1 MRLIVV
7 DASILFS
14 FFKPESFTR
23 NLLKSVYLKG
33 AKLIAP
39 DFALD
44 ELYLLKQKICRF
56 CGIGGLEFIIS
67 FALLSEII
75 DVVPRSEFV
84 KFESEALKLLPGH
97 VKDMPYF
104 ALALSSDCAIWSNEK
119 RFKQQSKVKVFFTSE
134 LINEFGL
141 KQ

>member
-23 NLLKSVYLKG
+23 NLLKSIYLKG
-33 AKLIAP
+33 AKLIVP

-44 ELYLLKQKICRF
+44 ELYLLKQKICKF

-75 DVVPRSEFV
+75 DVVPRSEFK
-84 KFESEALKLLPGH
+84 KFESKALKLLPGH
-97 VKDMPYF
+97 TKDMPYF
-104 ALALSSDCAIWSNEK
+104 ALALSAGCGIWSNEK
-119 RFKQQSKVKVFFTSE
+119 RFKEQSEVDILS
-134 LINEFGL
+134 INDIKRLFDVE
-141 KQ
+141 

>member
-1 MRLIVV
+1 MRLVVV

-23 NLLKSVYLKG
+23 NLLTSVYLKG

-44 ELYLLKQKICRF
+44 ELYLLKQKICKF

-75 DVVPRSEFV
+75 EIVPRSEFS
-84 KFESEALKLLPGH
+84 KFESKALKLLPGH
-97 VKDMPYF
+97 TKDMPYF

-119 RFKQQSKVKVFFTSE
+119 RFKEQSEVDVFSTEEIKRLFDIE
-134 LINEFGL
+134 
-141 KQ
+141 

>member
-33 AKLIAP
+33 AKLIVP

-56 CGIGGLEFIIS
+56 CGIGSLEFIIS
-67 FALLSEII
+67 FTLLSEII
-75 DVVPRSEFV
+75 DVVPRSEFE
-84 KFESEALKLLPGH
+84 KFESKALNLLPGH
-97 VKDMPYF
+97 TKDMPYF
-104 ALALSSDCAIWSNEK
+104 ALALSSDCSIWSNEK
-119 RFKQQSKVKVFFTSE
+119 RFREQSEVDISSTDDIKRLFDIE
-134 LINEFGL
+134 
-141 KQ
+141 

>member
-23 NLLKSVYLKG
+23 RLLKSVYLKG

-44 ELYLLKQKICRF
+44 ELYVLKQKICKF

-75 DVVPRSEFV
+75 DVVPRDEF
-84 KFESEALKLLPGH
+84 KNFESKALELLPGH
-97 VKDMPYF
+97 TKDMPYF
-104 ALALSSDCAIWSNEK
+104 ALALSSGCAIWSNEK
-119 RFKQQSKVKVFFTSE
+119 RFKEQLDVDAFTTDDIKRLFDVE
-134 LINEFGL
+134 
-141 KQ
+141 

>member
-23 NLLKSVYLKG
+23 KLLKSVYLKG
-33 AKLIAP
+33 AKLIVP

-44 ELYLLKQKICRF
+44 ELYSLRQRICKF
-56 CGIGGLEFIIS
+56 CGIGGLEFIVS
-67 FALLSEII
+67 FTLLSEII
-75 DVVPRSEFV
+75 DVVPRSEFK
-84 KFESEALKLLPGH
+84 KFESRALKLLPGH
-97 VKDMPYF
+97 SKDMPYF

-119 RFKQQSKVKVFFTSE
+119 RFKEQSAVDIFSTGDITKLFDVE
-134 LINEFGL
+134 
-141 KQ
+141 

>member
-1 MRLIVV
+1 MRLVVV

-23 NLLKSVYLKG
+23 NMLKSAYLKD
-33 AKLIAP
+33 AKLIVP

-44 ELYLLKQKICRF
+44 ELYILKLKICKF

-75 DVVPRSEFV
+75 DVIPRSEFK
-84 KFESEALKLLPGH
+84 KFESGALKLLPEH
-97 VKDMPYF
+97 TKDMPYF
-104 ALALSSDCAIWSNEK
+104 ALALASDCAIWSGEK
-119 RFKQQSKVKVFFTSE
+119 RFKQQSKVKIYSTSE
-134 LINEFGL
+134 LFL
-141 KQ
+141 SFF

>member
-33 AKLIAP
+33 AKLIVP

-44 ELYLLKQKICRF
+44 ELYLLKQKICKF
-56 CGIGGLEFIIS
+56 CDIGGLEFIIS
-67 FALLSEII
+67 FALLSEILE
-75 DVVPRSEFV
+75 VVPRSEFK
-84 KFESEALKLLPGH
+84 KFESKALKLLPEH
-97 VKDMPYF
+97 SKDMPYF
-104 ALALSSDCAIWSNEK
+104 ALALASDCAIWSNEK
-119 RFKQQSKVKVFFTSE
+119 RFKEQSEVDIFSTDGIKKLFDVE
-134 LINEFGL
+134 
-141 KQ
+141 

>member
-7 DASILFS
+7 DANVLFS

-23 NLLKSVYLKG
+23 KALKSLYLKG
-33 AKLIAP
+33 AKLIVP

-44 ELYLLKQKICRF
+44 ELYALRQKICKF

-67 FALLSEII
+67 LALLSEII
-75 DVVPRSEFV
+75 DVVPRSEFE
-84 KFESEALKLLPGH
+84 KFEPKALKLLPGH
-97 VKDMPYF
+97 TKDMPYF

-119 RFKQQSKVKVFFTSE
+119 RFKEQSEVDIFSTEDIKRLFDIK
-134 LINEFGL
+134 
-141 KQ
+141 

>member
-23 NLLKSVYLKG
+23 NLIKSAYLKG

-44 ELYLLKQKICRF
+44 ELYLLKQKICKY

-67 FALLSEII
+67 FALLSEILE
-75 DVVPRSEFV
+75 VVPRSEFE
-84 KFESEALKLLPGH
+84 KFEPKALKLLPEH
-97 VKDMPYF
+97 TKDMSYF
-104 ALALSSDCAIWSNEK
+104 ALALASACVIWSNEK
-119 RFKQQSKVKVFFTSE
+119 RFKEQSDVDIFSTDDIKRLFDIE
-134 LINEFGL
+134 
-141 KQ
+141 

>member
-7 DASILFS
+7 DASVLFS

-39 DFALD
+39 DFAFD
-44 ELYLLKQKICRF
+44 ELYSLKQKICRF
-56 CGIGGLEFIIS
+56 CGISDLEFIIS

-75 DVVPRSEFV
+75 DVVPRSEFA
-84 KFESEALKLLPGH
+84 KFELMA
-97 VKDMPYF
+97 
-104 ALALSSDCAIWSNEK
+104 
-119 RFKQQSKVKVFFTSE
+119 SKSYLT
-134 LINEFGL
+134 
-141 KQ
+141 

>member
-7 DASILFS
+7 DASVLFS

-23 NLLKSVYLKG
+23 NLLKSLYLKG

-44 ELYLLKQKICRF
+44 ELYKLKQRICKF

-67 FALLSEII
+67 FALLSEILG
-75 DVVPRSEFV
+75 VVPRAEFK
-84 KFESEALKLLPGH
+84 KFESKALELAPH
-97 VKDMPYF
+97 AKDMPYF
-104 ALALSSDCAIWSNEK
+104 ALALSSGCAIWSNEN
-119 RFKQQSKVKVFFTSE
+119 RFKEQSEVDILSADDVKKIFDIE
-134 LINEFGL
+134 
-141 KQ
+141 

>member
-23 NLLKSVYLKG
+23 NLIKSVYLKG

-44 ELYLLKQKICRF
+44 ELYVLKQKICKY

-67 FALLSEII
+67 FVLLSEII
-75 DVVPRSEFV
+75 DVVPRPEFA
-84 KFESEALKLLPGH
+84 KFESKALKLLPGH
-97 VKDMPYF
+97 AKDMPYF

-119 RFKQQSKVKVFFTSE
+119 RFKEQSDVDIFSTDDIKRLFDIE
-134 LINEFGL
+134 
-141 KQ
+141 

>member
-23 NLLKSVYLKG
+23 NLLKSVYIKG
-33 AKLIAP
+33 AKFIVP

-44 ELYLLKQKICRF
+44 ELYSLRQKICKF

-75 DVVPRSEFV
+75 EVVPRAEF
-84 KFESEALKLLPGH
+84 KNFESKALKLLPKH
-97 VKDMPYF
+97 TKDMPYF

-119 RFKQQSKVKVFFTSE
+119 RFKGQSDIKIFSTDEIKKLFDIE
-134 LINEFGL
+134 
-141 KQ
+141 

>member
-7 DASILFS
+7 DASVLFS

-23 NLLKSVYLKG
+23 NLLKSAYLKG

-44 ELYLLKQKICRF
+44 ELYSLKQKICKF
-56 CGIGGLEFIIS
+56 CGISGLEFIIS
-67 FALLSEII
+67 FTLLSEIL
-75 DVVPRSEFV
+75 DVVPRAEFA
-84 KFESEALKLLPGH
+84 KFESKALELLPGH
-97 VKDMPYF
+97 TKDMPYF

-119 RFKQQSKVKVFFTSE
+119 RFKEQSDVDIFSTDDIKRLFDIE
-134 LINEFGL
+134 
-141 KQ
+141 

>member
-44 ELYLLKQKICRF
+44 ELYALKQKICKF

-67 FALLSEII
+67 FVILSEII
-75 DVVPRSEFV
+75 DVVPRDEFK
-84 KFESEALKLLPGH
+84 KFESKALGLLPGH
-97 VKDMPYF
+97 TKDMPYF
-104 ALALSSDCAIWSNEK
+104 ALALSSDCVIWSNEK
-119 RFKQQSKVKVFFTSE
+119 RFKKQSDVGIFTTDDIERFFD
-134 LINEFGL
+134 IR
-141 KQ
+141 

>member
-23 NLLKSVYLKG
+23 NLLKSAYLKG
-33 AKLIAP
+33 AKLIVP

-44 ELYLLKQKICRF
+44 ELYILKQKICRF
-56 CGIGGLEFIIS
+56 CGIGGLEFIIT

-75 DVVPRSEFV
+75 EVVPRREFK
-84 KFESEALKLLPGH
+84 KFESKALKLLPEH
-97 VKDMPYF
+97 TKDMPYF

-119 RFKQQSKVKVFFTSE
+119 RFKGQSKVDIFSTEEIKKLFDIE
-134 LINEFGL
+134 
-141 KQ
+141 

>member
-23 NLLKSVYLKG
+23 SMLKSVYLKG

-44 ELYLLKQKICRF
+44 ELYLLKQKICKF
-56 CGIGGLEFIIS
+56 CGIGGLEFIVS
-67 FALLSEII
+67 FSLLSEII
-75 DVVPRSEFV
+75 GVVPRPEFK
-84 KFESEALKLLPGH
+84 KFEFKALKLLPEH
-97 VKDMPYF
+97 TKDMPYF

-119 RFKQQSKVKVFFTSE
+119 RFKEQSEVKILSTEDIKRLFDIE
-134 LINEFGL
+134 
-141 KQ
+141 